1 MKKIITFSISVCL
14 MVLNGCTAMEVEE
27 KPNISTNEITEYQHT
42 MQIQIAS
49 DNTAIIYELNDSTVA
64 KSLYEQL
71 PLTLEV
77 QDYSDNEKIF
87 YPPSPLDISDAPL
100 AQGPAGTLAY
110 YEPWGDV
117 VMFYKESNG
126 ANGLYALGKATT
138 SIEDLKNLTGTLHIT
153 KYENVS
159 N

>member
-1 MKKIITFSISVCL
+1 MKKIITFSILVCL
-14 MVLNGCTAMEVEE
+14 IILNGCTATSVEE
-27 KPNISTNEITEYQHT
+27 SPTISTNETTENQHT

-49 DNTAIIYELNDSTVA
+49 DNTVIIYELNDSTAA

-126 ANGLYALGKATT
+126 SNGLYALGKATT
-138 SIEDLKNLTGTLHIT
+138 SIEDLKNLTGILHIT